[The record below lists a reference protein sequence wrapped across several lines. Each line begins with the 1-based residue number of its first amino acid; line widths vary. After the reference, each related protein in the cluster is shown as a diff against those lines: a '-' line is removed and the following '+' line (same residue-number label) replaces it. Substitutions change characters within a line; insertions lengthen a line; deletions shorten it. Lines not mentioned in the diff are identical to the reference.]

1 MPRMLAFDASE
12 ISVVVARRLRGSDP
26 VLMPPPPQHEGQK
39 GYLGESR
46 GTFGPGCALRRYRE
60 RRSSKRTLCRPC
72 RHPGFREKPQRENR
86 SRLSSEGRIARDRRS
101 ELSPVLQPGPH
112 GGPPGTLHVS
122 RLSSLLS
129 KRLFQNLSW
138 IRPAAKPVD
147 LRRSSSTIPSVCIA
161 SSSLLDHGL
170 LARPR
175 SDGQVLKQPLSQSPS
190 PSSSSGRSTVA
201 HRSAPGVGRRHESH
215 RCSSSPTA
223 TRRCTRTGLAARD
236 TQLHRA
242 SER

>member
-1 MPRMLAFDASE
+1 MGELSEWADSSPPRATSGEKVPRMLAFDASE

-112 GGPPGTLHVS
+112 GEPPGTLHVS
-122 RLSSLLS
+122 PLSSLLS
-129 KRLFQNLSW
+129 KASDR
-138 IRPAAKPVD
+138 AVD
-147 LRRSSSTIPSVCIA
+147 AETRRA
-161 SSSLLDHGL
+161 LLD
-170 LARPR
+170 
-175 SDGQVLKQPLSQSPS
+175 
-190 PSSSSGRSTVA
+190 T
-201 HRSAPGVGRRHESH
+201 
-215 RCSSSPTA
+215 SSPQPPS
-223 TRRCTRTGLAARD
+223 REV
-236 TQLHRA
+236 
-242 SER
+242 ER